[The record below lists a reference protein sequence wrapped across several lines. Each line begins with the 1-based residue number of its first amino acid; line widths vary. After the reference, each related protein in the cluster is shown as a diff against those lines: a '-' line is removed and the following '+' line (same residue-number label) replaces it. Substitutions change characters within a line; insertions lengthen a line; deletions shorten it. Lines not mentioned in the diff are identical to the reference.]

1 MIYLKDAPIDWHPR
15 NKPDKWVPATV
26 VEDQRTEQSA
36 VVFRLSGNQQLLSMP
51 PDLVRP
57 RGNWDGHEWDP
68 NGRLGA
74 KPTPP
79 GPLVEMPLP
88 DRLVYVAQQAIEEA
102 ALTKWHGHTDVYS
115 VDGHPLDF
123 ARAAASA
130 VIDGLA
136 EVWADD
142 LCCGPQPNPQCGKC
156 GRLYGEIAELQYL
169 ANRVRE
175 VA

>member
-1 MIYLKDAPIDWHPR
+1 MIWLKDRPIAWSPL
-15 NKPDKWVPATV
+15 NVPQKSVPGHV
-26 VEDQRTEQSA
+26 VEDQREGGP
-36 VVFRLSGNQQLLSMP
+36 VYIRLDGNGQLLVVAP
-51 PDLVRP
+51 ERVHP
-57 RGNWDGHEWDP
+57 RGRWDGHEWEPD
-68 NGRLGA
+68 GKLGA

-88 DRLVYVAQQAIEEA
+88 GRLVQAAQDAIEEA
-102 ALTKWHGHTDVYS
+102 ALTTYRGHTEVYA
-115 VDGHPLDF
+115 VDGYPLDL
-123 ARAAASA
+123 AKAAAAA
-130 VIDGLA
+130 VIEGLA

-142 LCCGPQPNPQCGKC
+142 LCCGPGPNPQCGKC